1 MISVVIP
8 LYNKRG
14 LVSQTIATV
23 LAQTYNGYEIVV
35 VDDGSTDGS
44 IDEVKAIADPR
55 IRIVSRQNGGV
66 AAARNTGIKHARG
79 EFVAFLDADDRW
91 SPQYLETQTA
101 LAQKYPSCDVFGTL
115 YDTLSPRGDRM
126 PSR

>member
-66 AAARNTGIKHARG
+66 AAARNTGIQHARG

-91 SPQYLETQTA
+91 APQYLET
-101 LAQKYPSCDVFGTL
+101 PSN
-115 YDTLSPRGDRM
+115 
-126 PSR
+126 